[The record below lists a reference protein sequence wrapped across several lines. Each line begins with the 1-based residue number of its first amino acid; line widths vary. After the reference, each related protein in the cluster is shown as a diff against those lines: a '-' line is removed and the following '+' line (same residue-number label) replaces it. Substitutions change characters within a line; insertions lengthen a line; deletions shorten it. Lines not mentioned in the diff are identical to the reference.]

1 MSNGLLSSLTTKPAQ
16 AYLVVG
22 ATAAQFAH
30 TFAQHLFCPKECA
43 HCPHCTKLA
52 HGTHPDFTWVSKSG
66 KRISIDQVR
75 ELQQKALYPPVEA
88 PKKIYVIES
97 VEDLSLEAAN
107 SLLKILEAPPR
118 YLIFILLAKSTNILP
133 TILSR
138 CQIIKLPTPPRA
150 QIEKI
155 LRERGL
161 SPQEIEYLLK
171 VTRGTMPDEALLNSV
186 KDFLAQRPKLEKQ
199 LAELPENE
207 LWGFLTEK
215 NLLARREAIRELLGR
230 LGRYSSAQVLSLAA
244 LLSKC
249 DSDVI
254 ESFIQEALYWY
265 RDLCVGAKHAASPVQ
280 AVQCLE
286 TALWKLQRNANAQLL
301 LESLLFTV
309 RESARVVPSAPQAR
323 SAPAP
328 KSL

>member
-1 MSNGLLSSLTTKPAQ
+1 MNNSLVATVTAKPAH

-22 ATAAQFAH
+22 TTAAQFAQK
-30 TFAQHLFCPKECA
+30 FAQHLFCPKECGT
-43 HCPHCTKLA
+43 CPHCSKLA
-52 HGTHPDFTWVSKSG
+52 HGTHPDLTWVSKSG

-88 PKKIYVIES
+88 PQKIYVIES

-118 YLIFILLAKSTNILP
+118 YLIFILIAKSTNILP

-138 CQIIKLPTPPRA
+138 CQIVKLPTPPRS

-155 LRERGL
+155 LHERGL
-161 SPQEIEYLLK
+161 SPHETEYLLS
-171 VTRGTMPDEALLNSV
+171 VTKGAMPDEALLTAV
-186 KDFLAQRPKLEKQ
+186 KDFFPERPQFQKQ

-215 NLLARREAIRELLGR
+215 NLCARREAIVELLGR
-230 LGRYSSAQVLSLAA
+230 LGSYASAQVLSLAA
-244 LLSKC
+244 MLSKC
-249 DSDVI
+249 DQDVI

-265 RDLCVGAKHAASPVQ
+265 RDRLTEQPHVPSSKLEAHSRTVHA
-280 AVQCLE
+280 LE
-286 TALWKLQRNANAQLL
+286 TALWKLQRNANVQLL
-301 LESLLFTV
+301 LESLLFTL
-309 RESARVVPSAPQAR
+309 QA
-323 SAPAP
+323 SI
-328 KSL
+328 S

>member
-1 MSNGLLSSLTTKPAQ
+1 MSNPFLKTVAAKPAQ

-30 TFAQHLFCPKECA
+30 KFAQHVFCPKACEQ
-43 HCPHCTKLA
+43 CPHCTKLA

-138 CQIIKLPTPPRA
+138 CHVIKLPTPPRA
-150 QIEKI
+150 QIEK
-155 LRERGL
+155 LLHERGL
-161 SPQEIEYLLK
+161 SDPEIEYLLD
-171 VTRGTMPDEALLNSV
+171 VTKGAMPDEALVNAV
-186 KDFLAQRPKLEKQ
+186 KDFFPERPKLQKQ

-207 LWGFLTEK
+207 LWDFLTEK
-215 NLLARREAIRELLGR
+215 NLLVRREAIGELLGR
-230 LGRYSSAQVLSLAA
+230 LGSYTSAQVLALAA
-244 LLSKC
+244 TLSKC
-249 DSDVI
+249 DPEVI
-254 ESFIQEALYWY
+254 ELFIQEALYWY
-265 RDLCVGAKHAASPVQ
+265 GVRARESTNSAIVK
-280 AVQCLE
+280 AVQSLE
-286 TALWKLQRNANAQLL
+286 TAPWKLQRNANVQLL
-301 LESLLFTV
+301 LESLLFTL
-309 RESARVVPSAPQAR
+309 R
-323 SAPAP
+323 SGDLKSPAQQMEAC
-328 KSL
+328 

>member
-1 MSNGLLSSLTTKPAQ
+1 MNLVESLTHKPAQ
-16 AYLVVG
+16 AYLVIG

-30 TFAQHLFCPKECA
+30 AFAQHVFCPTECA

-75 ELQQKALYPPVEA
+75 ELHQKALYPPVAA

-118 YLIFILLAKSTNILP
+118 YLIFILLARSTNILP

-138 CQIIKLPTPPRA
+138 CQVIRLPTPPRA
-150 QIEKI
+150 QIEKV

-161 SPQEIEYLLK
+161 SDAEI
-171 VTRGTMPDEALLNSV
+171 EALLNLTKGLMPDESLIEAV
-186 KDFLAQRPKLEKQ
+186 RKFVPQRPKLQKHLAQ
-199 LAELPENE
+199 LSDQE
-207 LWGFLTEK
+207 LWDALGTEDPFL
-215 NLLARREAIRELLGR
+215 RREAMGELLER
-230 LGRYSSAQVLSLAA
+230 LSTYTSARVLALAA
-244 LLSKC
+244 TLSK
-249 DSDVI
+249 DDPDVI

-265 RDLCVGAKHAASPVQ
+265 RDLLKESQEQLNTHTVHA
-280 AVQCLE
+280 LE
-286 TALWKLQRNANAQLL
+286 IAHWKLQRNANVQLL
-301 LESLLFTV
+301 LESLLFTL
-309 RESARVVPSAPQAR
+309 RQGLHA
-323 SAPAP
+323 APA
-328 KSL
+328 